1 MTSPIY
7 RCACARHATRASS
20 GADLPRRRLL
30 GWALAAP
37 LGMGFASL
45 MGCSQHADS
54 GAPSITAVDFDRAT
68 SCELDGMLLSD
79 YPGPKAQ
86 IHYEGQERPV
96 FFCDTVELFNTLL
109 AGEQVRT
116 VAAVYVQDMGQADW
130 DAPRGHWIDART
142 AVYVSGSRRRG
153 SMGPTL
159 ASFASAEAA
168 TAFAAEQGGRV
179 LRFAEI
185 TPEMADLSGGAL
197 HDTRM

>member
-1 MTSPIY
+1 MTTPTY
-7 RCACARHATRASS
+7 RCACVRHT
-20 GADLPRRRLL
+20 RRRLL
-30 GWALAAP
+30 GWVLTAP
-37 LGMGFASL
+37 LGAIL
-45 MGCSQHADS
+45 AGCSQHADGS
-54 GAPSITAVDFDRAT
+54 APSTVAVDFDRAT
-68 SCELDGMLLSD
+68 SCELDGMLLAD

-86 IHYEGQERPV
+86 IHYTGQARPV

-109 AGEQVRT
+109 AGEQVRA

-130 DAPRGHWIDART
+130 EAPRGHWIDART
-142 AVYVSGSRRRG
+142 AVYVSGSRCHG

-159 ASFASAEAA
+159 ASFSAPEAA
-168 TAFAAEQGGRV
+168 EKFAAEQGGRV